1 MAEDYFTTFKSEVVR
16 DRDTTILE
24 PFTDGRE
31 FVSVTPIRPLPTN
44 RAGDQLVLATGTATQ
59 LARLA
64 LERGV
69 ERVGV
74 AVARTLLVDTTRV
87 RGWATADLP
96 SKWKRKT

>member
-1 MAEDYFTTFKSEVVR
+1 MEDYFTTFKSEIVR

-24 PFTDGRE
+24 PFTNDLE
-31 FVSVTPIRPLPTN
+31 FISLTTIRPLPSN

-59 LARLA
+59 LARLGV
-64 LERGV
+64 ERGV

-74 AVARTLLVDTTRV
+74 GVARTLLVDTTRD